1 MIRTFSLATVLAAA
15 IALPAIAQDTKTVP
29 AAPPAATSPQQHG
42 DSISLTSQAAQAW
55 IGKPVYSSDGK
66 KLGEVAAFARGTDD
80 QVIAMHADTGGFMG
94 MGETRVRLM
103 PAQFKLSGD
112 RVVLELTAA
121 QAKDL
126 PKVAK

>member
-1 MIRTFSLATVLAAA
+1 MLRILSLATVVAAA
-15 IALPAIAQDTKTVP
+15 IALPAIAQDTKAPP
-29 AAPPAATSPQQHG
+29 AAPPAATSPQQQG

-55 IGKPVYSSDGK
+55 IGKPVYSSDGQ
-66 KLGEVAAFARGTDD
+66 KLGEVAAFARGADD
-80 QVIAMHADTGGFMG
+80 KITAMHADTGGFMG
-94 MGETRVRLM
+94 MGETRVRLS